1 MEHIVSFA
9 VRKLVD
15 LIAQEVQFLKGVDGE
30 LRSLL
35 DLLRW
40 IQAFLKDTD
49 HRNKDDERA
58 KLWVNQVR
66 DLAYD
71 AEDIIDDYIFKVH
84 QQRVVLPSKV
94 SILHD
99 LGKKIIK
106 VRERAQEIYDNRSK
120 FGNESSGDSSPNSN
134 NETRPPVGRRRRNPD
149 LEEADVLG
157 FDEHFQALARMLMG
171 DDGNKRRAI
180 ISITGMGGVGKTTLA
195 RKIFSDPDI
204 RRHFTCQAWIWVSQ
218 EYRAREALETIAKDA
233 IGMSKRTLKNLRD
246 EELELKIYKHLK
258 ETKYLVIL
266 DDIWGIEAW
275 DSIDGLLPDM
285 TNGSRVLLTTRSQDV
300 ALHAGRQSPPYDLKF
315 LGEEDSWELFCRKA
329 IPTKCSKDCP
339 PYLISIGREMVA
351 KCCGLPLAIVVLG
364 GLMLTRRQSV
374 GEWRKLLKSANWQLR
389 QGEEQFSQILAL
401 SYHHL
406 PYYMKPCFLYFS
418 IYPKGALIS
427 AKRLI
432 RLWIAEGFI
441 QPRDQ
446 QTVEEVAEDYLK
458 DLAHWSMIQVV
469 ETHHHGSIK
478 ICQIHELLHDLSISL
493 AQGMNFIYIPNNDN
507 QENILHKPRRL
518 ALHDDK
524 ITSCLSR
531 LKSTDFT
538 SRLRTISFM
547 DMEKRTS
554 EMEKFFHNIKLLRVI
569 NIHGT
574 GIKSLPN
581 DIGKLIHL
589 RYLGL
594 RYTDLT
600 ELPSSIGK
608 LTNLQT
614 VDVKNSKH
622 ISELPSQVWKMQSN
636 LRHLEGTGFSI
647 RGLPSTDSLP
657 NLRTLS
663 NVKAGTWLQNGLQK
677 MTNLTKL
684 GVHDVTATY
693 QEALLDYLGKLDN
706 LNKLAWKTKNDGTI
720 PSSILSI
727 SQHKIN
733 LQVLYLCGPLERL
746 PDGICMPASLAKLT
760 LESTRLQEDSLV
772 MLGTLGNLQVLRL
785 RYDAFVER
793 EIVCSQK
800 GFPQLKVLE
809 LNSLFQ
815 LKVWR
820 IEDEAMPKLR
830 ELEIEACGLVRLPQG
845 LQKVT
850 SLQEL
855 KVIRMD
861 VDFCARLRNNDG
873 EDWEKI
879 KHIPSVRV
887 YDQRPLPE
895 LVKAYKAIYF
905 MDESPPWL
913 SAEPSVPF
921 HSFSFDPDDVEGNPT
936 QASDGCPISFFHL
949 LTFSLVLLFVAFFKF
964 NV

>member
-493 AQGMNFIYIPNNDN
+493 AQG
-507 QENILHKPRRL
+507 
-518 ALHDDK
+518 
-524 ITSCLSR
+524 
-531 LKSTDFT
+531 
-538 SRLRTISFM
+538 
-547 DMEKRTS
+547 
-554 EMEKFFHNIKLLRVI
+554 
-569 NIHGT
+569 
-574 GIKSLPN
+574 IKSLPN